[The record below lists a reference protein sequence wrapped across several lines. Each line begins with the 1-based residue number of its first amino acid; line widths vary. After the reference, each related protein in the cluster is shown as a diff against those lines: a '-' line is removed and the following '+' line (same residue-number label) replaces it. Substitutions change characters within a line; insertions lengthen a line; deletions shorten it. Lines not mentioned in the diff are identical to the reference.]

1 MMVSSFYNA
10 RKSVEV
16 LKTVKVNKLMI
27 YIRFNNSIRILGLYM
42 SYLSSSICPLLHLS
56 EKL

>member
-10 RKSVEV
+10 RKRVEV

-42 SYLSSSICPLLHLS
+42 AYLSIPIYPL
-56 EKL
+56 